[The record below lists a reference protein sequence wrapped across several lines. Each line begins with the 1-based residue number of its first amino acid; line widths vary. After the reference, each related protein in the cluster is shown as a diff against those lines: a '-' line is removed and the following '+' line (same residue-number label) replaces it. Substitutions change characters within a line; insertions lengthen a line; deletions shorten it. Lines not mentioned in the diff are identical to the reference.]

1 MLLKVT
7 GKILLDRNA
16 RYSSIHRIHGYC
28 YYSRSLLL
36 FTVYAITIT
45 VTVTAT
51 ASSEYSTNLNIDY
64 LTELNN
70 KVKRQLTLGSKKL
83 MEETA
88 SVIWVDLGYRLRS
101 RNESST
107 AGFPE
112 MTDIHLILLL
122 LLLST

>member
-7 GKILLDRNA
+7 RKILLDRNA
-16 RYSSIHRIHGYC
+16 RYSFIHRIHGYC
-28 YYSRSLLL
+28 YCSRSLLL

-45 VTVTAT
+45 VTVTA
-51 ASSEYSTNLNIDY
+51 SSQYSSNLNIDY
-64 LTELNN
+64 LIELNN

-122 LLLST
+122 LST